1 MNKIKI
7 VGIPII
13 FYLFIIKSGYAQ
25 PDFYIKLADAAL
37 ELTHDQVL
45 YDPSYFKLQYPNGDV
60 PANKGVCTDV
70 IIRAYRNLGIDLQ
83 KEVHEDIVKNFNMY
97 PNKWGLKKPDKN
109 IDHRRVPNLMM
120 FFSRHGKS
128 LTVSTKADAYKPGDI
143 VTWNLGRGLTHIGI
157 VINKKSDDG
166 SRYLIVHNIGNG
178 QQIADCLFSYNITGH
193 YRYKK

>member
-1 MNKIKI
+1 
-7 VGIPII
+7 
-13 FYLFIIKSGYAQ
+13 
-25 PDFYIKLADAAL
+25 
-37 ELTHDQVL
+37 
-45 YDPSYFKLQYPNGDV
+45 
-60 PANKGVCTDV
+60 
-70 IIRAYRNLGIDLQ
+70 
-83 KEVHEDIVKNFNMY
+83 
-97 PNKWGLKKPDKN
+97 
-109 IDHRRVPNLMM
+109 MM